1 MNTTLRVA
9 LTAIISTAAV
19 MAAPFLSF
27 GGSQFFNTL
36 AWQMSTV
43 LPYGMVGPVAWL
55 FLVAAVSLAITF
67 LVLAIVRIWK
77 K

>member
-1 MNTTLRVA
+1 MNTTARIA
-9 LTAIISTAAV
+9 LTAIISTAVV

-27 GGSQFFNTL
+27 AGHQSFNSL
-36 AWQMSTV
+36 IWQMSTV

-55 FLVAAVSLAITF
+55 IMVTAVSLIITILTVAI
-67 LVLAIVRIWK
+67 ARIWK

>member
-1 MNTTLRVA
+1 MDTTKRIA
-9 LTAIISTAAV
+9 LTAIISTAVV

-27 GGSQFFNTL
+27 AGSQFFNSL
-36 AWQMSTV
+36 IWQMSTV

-55 FLVAAVSLAITF
+55 FLVAAVSLAITV

>member
-1 MNTTLRVA
+1 MNTTTRIG
-9 LTAIISTAAV
+9 LTAIISTAVV

-27 GGSQFFNTL
+27 AVLSFFNSL
-36 AWQMSTV
+36 IWQISTV

-55 FLVAAVSLAITF
+55 IMVAAVSLVITI
-67 LVLAIVRIWK
+67 LGTAIVRIWK